1 MYQVRRIT
9 IPIALLTVPKRK
21 GYSPKELAE
30 SLSTYALAGVIS
42 ALLGTCDVVE
52 AAETAAGGLKNVSAS
67 TLCQVGQVYSANFCK
82 CFLIVVLLM
91 NRLPQLVI

>member
-1 MYQVRRIT
+1 MQNVSSPPNY

-21 GYSPKELAE
+21 GYSSKELAE

-52 AAETAAGGLKNVSAS
+52 AAETAAGGLEE
-67 TLCQVGQVYSANFCK
+67 CFC
-82 CFLIVVLLM
+82 
-91 NRLPQLVI
+91 